1 MSKPLIQTDQGFFMR
16 IAVVG
21 RGLIGSAAARH
32 LTLMGHEV
40 TLIGPSEPTEF
51 ATHNGPFGSHYDEG
65 RITRGLD
72 PYPFWSRVSLASI
85 SRYRDIEAASG
96 VPFFNEVGAMMS
108 GPADSDYVHSLETV
122 MAGNGV
128 MAERFDGAEIA
139 ARFPY
144 FQFPDDTRAYYQPK
158 EAGHISPRNLVRAQ
172 GIAATRG
179 GAQIIDAEVLDVRD
193 GVTGAVIK
201 LAGQTL
207 RFDRAIV
214 AAGGFTNKLM
224 DDALPLTVYARTV
237 AMFRV
242 TDAEAARL
250 AWMPSLIHVYPTGED
265 PYLLPAIKYPDGH
278 HYLKI
283 GGDRVDIELTND
295 EDMRDWFRSGGSV
308 EVGEMLTDMIRD
320 RMPDLAIQEV
330 VVKPCVTTFTPHNHP
345 IIDMLGNHIVVAV
358 AGCGRGAKN
367 SDELGRLAAEAVM
380 GRTDPDTRVPV

>member
-1 MSKPLIQTDQGFFMR
+1 
-16 IAVVG
+16 
-21 RGLIGSAAARH
+21 
-32 LTLMGHEV
+32 
-40 TLIGPSEPTEF
+40 
-51 ATHNGPFGSHYDEG
+51 
-65 RITRGLD
+65 
-72 PYPFWSRVSLASI
+72 VSLASI

>member
-1 MSKPLIQTDQGFFMR
+1 
-16 IAVVG
+16 
-21 RGLIGSAAARH
+21 
-32 LTLMGHEV
+32 
-40 TLIGPSEPTEF
+40 
-51 ATHNGPFGSHYDEG
+51 
-65 RITRGLD
+65 
-72 PYPFWSRVSLASI
+72 
-85 SRYRDIEAASG
+85 
-96 VPFFNEVGAMMS
+96 
-108 GPADSDYVHSLETV
+108 
-122 MAGNGV
+122 
-128 MAERFDGAEIA
+128 
-139 ARFPY
+139 
-144 FQFPDDTRAYYQPK
+144 
-158 EAGHISPRNLVRAQ
+158 
-172 GIAATRG
+172 
-179 GAQIIDAEVLDVRD
+179 
-193 GVTGAVIK
+193 
-201 LAGQTL
+201 
-207 RFDRAIV
+207 
-214 AAGGFTNKLM
+214 M